1 MEEEKLS
8 VTVVDVTLN
17 NNKFFYN
24 IMAVKGMNMD
34 DIMSVLCGGLALSI
48 RSRETPELQGQ
59 TLRDIIGHLES
70 EFINNVDSFSDVK

>member
-8 VTVVDVTLN
+8 VTVDVTLRD
-17 NNKFFYN
+17 NKFFYN
-24 IMAVKGMNMD
+24 IMAKKSMNMD

-70 EFINNVDSFSDVK
+70 EFINVDSFSDVK

>member
-8 VTVVDVTLN
+8 VTVDVTLKD
-17 NNKFFYN
+17 NKFFYN
-24 IMAVKGMNMD
+24 IMAKKSMNMD
-34 DIMSVLCGGLALSI
+34 EIMSVLCGAISLSI

-70 EFINNVDSFSDVK
+70 EFINVDSFSDVK

>member
-1 MEEEKLS
+1 
-8 VTVVDVTLN
+8 VDVTLKD
-17 NNKFFYN
+17 NKFFYN
-24 IMAVKGMNMD
+24 IMAMKGMNMD

-70 EFINNVDSFSDVK
+70 EFINTDSFSDVK

>member
-1 MEEEKLS
+1 MEEERLS
-8 VTVVDVTLN
+8 VTVDVTLKD
-17 NNKFFYN
+17 NKFFYN
-24 IMAVKGMNMD
+24 IMAMKGMNMD

-70 EFINNVDSFSDVK
+70 EFINTDSFCDVK

>member
-1 MEEEKLS
+1 MEEERLS
-8 VTVVDVTLN
+8 VTVDVTLKD
-17 NNKFFYN
+17 NKFFYN
-24 IMAVKGMNMD
+24 IMAMKGMNMD

-70 EFINNVDSFSDVK
+70 EFINVDSFSDVK

>member
-8 VTVVDVTLN
+8 VTVDVTLKD
-17 NNKFFYN
+17 NKFFYN
-24 IMAVKGMNMD
+24 IMAMKGMNMD

-70 EFINNVDSFSDVK
+70 EFINVDSFSDVK